1 MYNISVY
8 YTMGYPEDV
17 PDDAKEFF
25 KIFDET
31 PGLKVKSTD
40 DLVELLFQNTGFI
53 ALASFGADEDMAF
66 VAFEIMLE
74 EFPPG
79 VLNTDADGFVNI
91 KDARLQLIFN
101 EQNPNPV
108 PDHAYNLAYPETSI
122 SSQEDI
128 VILHDEEKA
137 RLALKAWRQ
146 GLPFV
151 DDDAKM
157 TYSLNEE
164 TGEYELQPFFDD
176 DMA

>member
-1 MYNISVY
+1 
-8 YTMGYPEDV
+8 
-17 PDDAKEFF
+17 
-25 KIFDET
+25 
-31 PGLKVKSTD
+31 
-40 DLVELLFQNTGFI
+40 
-53 ALASFGADEDMAF
+53 MAY

-74 EFPPG
+74 EFPRG

-122 SSQEDI
+122 SSWEDI

-137 RLALKAWRQ
+137 RLAFEAWRQ
-146 GLPFV
+146 GVPFV

>member
-8 YTMGYPEDV
+8 YTMGYPEKV
-17 PDDAKEFF
+17 PEEAKEFF

-31 PGLKVKSTD
+31 PGLKVNSTD

-53 ALASFGADEDMAF
+53 ALASFGADEDVAF
-66 VAFEIMLE
+66 VAFEIMLD

-101 EQNPNPV
+101 EQNPNRV
-108 PDHAYNLAYPETSI
+108 PDHAYDLAYPETSI
-122 SSQEDI
+122 SSQRDI

-137 RLALKAWRQ
+137 RLAFEAWCE
-146 GLPFV
+146 GVPFV
-151 DDDAKM
+151 DDDVKR
-157 TYSLNEE
+157 TYSLNKE
-164 TGEYELQPFFDD
+164 TGMYELQPFFDD